1 MSAADA
7 AIQKKSGAGKTS
19 IEEIEDILKIVKS
32 LEKSRLVIKGIRET
46 TKTIKNEAKEQKG
59 IFLSKSLETSATSI
73 SEKQ

>member
-32 LEKSRLVIKGIRET
+32 LEKSRLVIKGIRE
-46 TKTIKNEAKEQKG
+46 NY
-59 IFLSKSLETSATSI
+59 
-73 SEKQ
+73 